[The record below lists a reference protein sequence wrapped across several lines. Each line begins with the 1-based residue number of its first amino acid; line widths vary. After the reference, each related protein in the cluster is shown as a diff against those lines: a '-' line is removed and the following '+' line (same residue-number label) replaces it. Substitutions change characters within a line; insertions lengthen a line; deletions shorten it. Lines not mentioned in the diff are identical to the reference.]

1 MIISHKYRFIFI
13 HCRKVAGSAIKTTL
27 WPHLG
32 DDDIMIGSLDEVLQ
46 RGGALNRAA
55 RRATWHPRAL
65 NVTRKA
71 MLERMCRGEGARYRN
86 LVNTAVKA
94 RYRRSLFRNPVHS
107 PAKNVQSMFPYEWEH
122 YFKFCF
128 VRNPYEQALSEYSHQ
143 RRNSK
148 REFDFDYFIMA
159 LTGEVED
166 RDITPSG
173 LISNWPLYTID
184 DQVAVDHIGRYA
196 NLEDD
201 FAWLCQRLGIPH
213 RGRLLEEKV
222 ENHNRT
228 KNLNDFYDT
237 ANSVRVHELYGKEI
251 EHFSFPSPSHGV
263 NSGIT

>member
-46 RGGALNRAA
+46 RGGSLNRAA
-55 RRATWHPRAL
+55 RRAMWHPRAL

-71 MLERMCRGEGARYRN
+71 MLERMRRGETARYRN
-86 LVNTAVKA
+86 LVSTAVKA
-94 RYRRSLFRNPVHS
+94 RYRRSLFRNPVHP
-107 PAKNVQSMFPYEWEH
+107 PAESVRSAFPYEWEH

-128 VRNPYEQALSEYSHQ
+128 VRDPYEQVLSEYSHQ
-143 RRNSK
+143 RRNSR
-148 REFDFDYFIMA
+148 REFDFGYFLKA

-184 DQVAVDHIGRYA
+184 DRVAVDHIGRYE
-196 NLEDD
+196 NLEED
-201 FAWLCQRLGIPH
+201 FAWLCERLGIAH

-222 ENHNRT
+222 EKHRRT
-228 KNLNDFYDT
+228 KNLQDWYD
-237 ANSVRVHELYGKEI
+237 AESVGRVGELYGKEI
-251 EHFSFPSPSHGV
+251 EYFSIPSPVHEDA
-263 NSGIT
+263 IE

>member
-32 DDDIMIGSLDEVLQ
+32 DGDIMIGSLDEVLQ

-55 RRATWHPRAL
+55 RRAMWHPHAL

-71 MLERMCRGEGARYRN
+71 MLERWRHGDTSRYRN

-94 RYRRSLFRNPVHS
+94 HYRRSLFRNPVHP
-107 PAKNVQSMFPYEWEH
+107 PAENVRSMFPYEWEH

-128 VRNPYEQALSEYSHQ
+128 VRDPYEQALSEFSHQ
-143 RRNSK
+143 RRNSR
-148 REFDFDYFIMA
+148 REFDFGYFLKA
-159 LTGEVED
+159 LAGEVDD
-166 RDITPSG
+166 RGITPSG

-184 DQVAVDHIGRYA
+184 DQVAVDYIGRYA
-196 NLEDD
+196 NLEED
-201 FAWLCQRLGIPH
+201 FAWLCERLDIPH

-222 ENHNRT
+222 EKHGR
-228 KNLNDFYDT
+228 KKKLQDWYD
-237 ANSVRVHELYGKEI
+237 AERAEYVRKLYKKEI
-251 EHFSFPSPSHGV
+251 DYFSISSPF
-263 NSGIT
+263 